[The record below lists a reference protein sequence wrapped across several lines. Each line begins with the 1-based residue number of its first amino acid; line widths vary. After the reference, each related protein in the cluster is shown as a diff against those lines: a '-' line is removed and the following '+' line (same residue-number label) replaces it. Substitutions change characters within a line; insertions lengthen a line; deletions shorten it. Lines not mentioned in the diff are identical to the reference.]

1 VLRDLA
7 QAMLGRR
14 AETSSQLRCSFCQ
27 RPESQVER
35 LIAGPNVHICD
46 RCVEFSNEILE
57 EERRRG
63 RV

>member
-1 VLRDLA
+1 MRDLV
-7 QAMLGRR
+7 QTMLGRGVE
-14 AETSSQLRCSFCQ
+14 ASSRRCSFCW

-46 RCVEFSNEILE
+46 RCVEFSSEILE
-57 EERRRG
+57 EERRGG

>member
-1 VLRDLA
+1 MRDLA
-7 QAMLGRR
+7 QTMLGRR
-14 AETSSQLRCSFCQ
+14 AETSSQLRCSFCW

-35 LIAGPNVHICD
+35 LISGPNVHICD

-57 EERRRG
+57 EERRGG